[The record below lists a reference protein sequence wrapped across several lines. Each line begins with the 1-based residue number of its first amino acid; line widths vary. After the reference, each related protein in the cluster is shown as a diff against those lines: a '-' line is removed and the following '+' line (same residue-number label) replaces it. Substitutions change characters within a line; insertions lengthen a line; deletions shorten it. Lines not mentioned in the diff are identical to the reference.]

1 MDRILLDF
9 KFVMSCIGKNEL
21 IDELVK
27 KYPESLLNV
36 NMIDLDSRNT

>member
-1 MDRILLDF
+1 MDKILLDF
-9 KFVMSCIGKNEL
+9 EFVMSCIGKNEL